1 MNYRKKSCCSWNYR
15 RVSSGEAFP
24 PKPKESIPNNKR
36 KSPDHGGGSCKKVKK
51 HYELCAKNDGPANT
65 HNTDECRRYN
75 PDGSRKYQKGKSNG
89 DKKTH
94 NNFSQQLQAQQD
106 KIKDLEQ
113 KVKRIEKKWSN
124 EEFVD
129 NHSA

>member
-1 MNYRKKSCCSWNYR
+1 M
-15 RVSSGEAFP
+15 
-24 PKPKESIPNNKR
+24 
-36 KSPDHGGGSCKKVKK
+36 SPDHGVGSRKKVKK
-51 HYELCAKNDGPANT
+51 HCELCAKNDGPANT
-65 HNTDECRRYN
+65 HNTDECCRYN

-113 KVKRIEKKWSN
+113 KVKRIEKKWSD